1 MIAKLFKNDY
11 SFNLINKIYTI
22 LVGLLSSA
30 FLTRY
35 LGVVY
40 KGDYAY
46 ITQIA
51 VVATIILNI
60 GMNQSYSFFY
70 RKNQGNILGRFINI
84 YALQFLL
91 NLILVVTISWYFKNS
106 LYIYS
111 IILIPFNLALQE
123 MESTMAV
130 EDIRLKI
137 KLHMLNVTVKMVS
150 FLCLYV
156 FINKNLWA
164 PIIVTIIINSFTVIV
179 YLVNSKIWPKPQN
192 INFEFFHEVV
202 NYSWIPMITS
212 LLVMLNYSVDIFI
225 LKHLG
230 SAIELGLYSVA
241 VGIINYFWLIPDSFK
256 EVLVSKIARNYKTDS
271 TLLVLKISVTTVI
284 IAIIA
289 FAIFG
294 RNVIAILYGSEF
306 TSSYLVTLVLSIGA
320 INMVYFKMIGVVLL
334 SEGKRWIFFFIL
346 LFSVIANVVLNII
359 TIPIFGMYGAAL
371 SSIASYSV
379 SGIGFVIY
387 FAKDKNL
394 NLKDIIFF
402 NSSEITIVKKL
413 IKGAKNVE
421 H

>member
-1 MIAKLFKNDY
+1 MIAKLLKSDY

-70 RKNQGNILGRFINI
+70 RKNKGNVLGSFINI

-91 NLILVVTISWYFKNS
+91 NLILAVTISWYFKNS
-106 LYIYS
+106 LYIYA

-123 MESTMAV
+123 IESTMAV
-130 EDIRLKI
+130 ENIRLKI
-137 KLHMLNVTVKMVS
+137 KLHMLNVTVKMIS

-179 YLVNSKIWPKPQN
+179 YLVNSKIRPKPQN
-192 INFEFFHEVV
+192 INFKFFHDVV

-212 LLVMLNYSVDIFI
+212 LLVMLNYSVDIFF

-230 SAIELGLYSVA
+230 SSIELGLYSVA

-256 EVLVSKIARNYKTDS
+256 EVLVSKIARNYKTNS
-271 TLLVLKISVTTVI
+271 TLLALKISVATVI
-284 IAIIA
+284 IVIGA
-289 FAIFG
+289 FVIFG
-294 RNVIAILYGSEF
+294 RDVIAILYGSEF
-306 TSSYLVTLVLSIGA
+306 TSSYFVTLILSIGA
-320 INMVYFKMIGVVLL
+320 ISMVYFKMIGVVLL
-334 SEGKRWIFFFIL
+334 AEGKRWIFFFIL
-346 LFSVIANVVLNII
+346 LFSVVANVVLNII
-359 TIPIFGMYGAAL
+359 TIPIYGMYGAAL
-371 SSIASYSV
+371 SSVVSYSV
-379 SGIGFVIY
+379 SGIAFVIY

-394 NLKDIIFF
+394 KLKDVIFF
-402 NSSEITIVKKL
+402 NYSEITILKK
-413 IKGAKNVE
+413 IIEGAKNVE